1 MKKYQVIDVMEARRR
16 QWLFSFFREK
26 ENYFNIH
33 VEEFYQFLLR
43 KGITTRGALFDAGVL
58 IVEEY
63 KQSLRGRMLDHVKKH
78 LESIVKRNI
87 EQLTMA

>member
-1 MKKYQVIDVMEARRR
+1 MCTRHYQR
-16 QWLFSFFREK
+16 QNSVEIILFFAEER
-26 ENYFNIH
+26 
-33 VEEFYQFLLR
+33 EEFYQFLLR

-63 KQSLRGRMLDHVKKH
+63 KKSLRGRMLDHVKNH